1 MSTLNTQDFLD
12 AYKALD
18 TAKYPSLPDTSYGAL
33 GAYLKVAIEFSL
45 SVEET
50 QRRLDEKTITMKAQL
65 AEYLA
70 ETVNA

>member
-1 MSTLNTQDFLD
+1 MSALNTQDFLD

-33 GAYLKVAIEFSL
+33 GAYLKVAIEFGL

-50 QRRLDEKTITMKAQL
+50 QRRLDEKTKELKTQL
-65 AEYLA
+65 ANHLA